1 MRGAARGRWP
11 AKQCLGCTVQLTV
24 TRGRRDVAT
33 CHATKCDTPG
43 TLRGSQLV
51 LDAAYS
57 PLMRCCCPW
66 LCAWAWLSTCFC
78 HSLFFMSPCSMHA
91 YQVENSVQFTPQQL
105 AESRPDVVVF
115 ALCGYSLEASIKM
128 AREAMQKL
136 GEAAAAA
143 AGGRGAADA
152 LRRARVVVTDGMH
165 VFSRPG
171 PWLAESLE
179 VLVEALHGEAQGY
192 GHEGKLWVD
201 LGSEAAG
208 AGAGGSK
215 TGAALVAGTG

>member
-1 MRGAARGRWP
+1 MQPSVVFLIWWVVWYWVPIAVNALLLSVALRLRLA
-11 AKQCLGCTVQLTV
+11 VQLLLSFTNP
-24 TRGRRDVAT
+24 RVAM
-33 CHATKCDTPG
+33 
-43 TLRGSQLV
+43 
-51 LDAAYS
+51 
-57 PLMRCCCPW
+57 LMD
-66 LCAWAWLSTCFC
+66 
-78 HSLFFMSPCSMHA
+78 A

-136 GEAAAAA
+136 GEAAATAA
-143 AGGRGAADA
+143 VGGGAADA

-179 VLVEALHGEAQGY
+179 VLVEALHGEAQVY

-201 LGSEAAG
+201 LGIGAAG
-208 AGAGGSK
+208 AGSGAGGSK
-215 TGAALVAGTG
+215 AGPGLVAGTL